1 MSRYVAAS
9 LYLATD
15 TEHDSRVGRR
25 RRENAASD
33 RLRYNA
39 GTMRLRTRLLVV
51 SGLFAVAVAA
61 LSAST
66 ALACSC
72 GSKTP
77 VQAFRDSPVVF
88 VGTLAAIRETVV
100 AKINSPRWTEGDSP
114 WEVNE
119 LSILVL
125 TFRIDESLKGPS
137 AGTIEVVTDSSDT
150 SCYAGFE
157 AGRRYLIY
165 TRTWTKV
172 PEPGKDEE
180 AMPAAILERVRSVNS
195 SLPDL
200 ATGLCT
206 RSGHL
211 EALQDE
217 LDVIRSL
224 VDGRNETR
232 VYGSVHRSEWDFEKG
247 QYATKYAG
255 PMGGVVVTAAGPGG
269 RFETVTDGEG
279 RYRFANLPSGE
290 YSIVPVFPRIYSP
303 SRAIRVEV
311 TPESGG
317 GSAYFSTSTN
327 GRIAGQLFEGGK
339 HVAIEVDL
347 TLFAIGAD
355 RRPTGVGLSNVR
367 RPGGAFEFE
376 RIPPGRYVIG
386 INRWS
391 WRGTS
396 PYPPTYHPG
405 VADVEQAAVIELAA
419 GQEITVDVSLPA
431 RLSELTVTGVVVWT
445 DGTPGTGAYVE
456 LIDAAMPGIDTEL
469 TAISDAEG
477 RFSIRA
483 FRDRS
488 YSARATANGGQ
499 GARSHDVPITSSV
512 PARIVI
518 ERPPPAPDRDRE
530 R

>member
-1 MSRYVAAS
+1 
-9 LYLATD
+9 
-15 TEHDSRVGRR
+15 
-25 RRENAASD
+25 
-33 RLRYNA
+33 
-39 GTMRLRTRLLVV
+39 MRLRSKLLVA
-51 SGLFAVAVAA
+51 SGLFAACLAA
-61 LSAST
+61 LSATT
-66 ALACSC
+66 AVACSC
-72 GSKTP
+72 GITP
-77 VQAFRDSPVVF
+77 PVGAFRDSPAVF
-88 VGTLAAIRETVV
+88 VGTLTAIRETVV
-100 AKINSPRWTEGDSP
+100 AKVNSPRWTEGDSP
-114 WEVNE
+114 WEVNDHA
-119 LSILVL
+119 ILVL

-137 AGTIEVVTDSSDT
+137 AGTVEVVTDSSDT

-157 AGRRYLIY
+157 KGRRYLIY
-165 TRTWTKV
+165 TQTWTKV
-172 PEPGKDEE
+172 PDPGSGDE
-180 AMPAAILERVRSVNS
+180 AMPTSILERVQATNKL
-195 SLPDL
+195 LPDL

-206 RSGHL
+206 RSGPL
-211 EALQDE
+211 DARQDE
-217 LDVIRSL
+217 LEIIRSL
-224 VDGRNETR
+224 KDGRIETR
-232 VYGSVHRSEWDFEKG
+232 IYGAVRRREWNFETGYHGMKD
-247 QYATKYAG
+247 AG
-255 PMGGVVVTAAGPGG
+255 PMGGVLVTATGPGG
-269 RFETVTDGEG
+269 RFETTTDGEG
-279 RYRFANLPSGE
+279 RYRFANLASGE
-290 YSIVPVFPRIYSP
+290 YSIVPVFTKVYSP
-303 SRAIRVEV
+303 SPSTRVDV

-317 GSAYFSTSTN
+317 GSAYFWTSTN
-327 GRIAGQLFEGGK
+327 GRIAGRLFESGK
-339 HVAIEVDL
+339 YVASEVDL
-347 TLFAIGAD
+347 TLLALGPD
-355 RRPTGVGLSNVR
+355 RSPTGVGLDHIR
-367 RPGGAFEFE
+367 QPGGAFVFE

-391 WRGTS
+391 WRGKS

-405 VADVEQAAVIELAA
+405 VEDVEQAAVIELAA

-499 GARSHDVPITSSV
+499 GARSHDVPITSSG